1 MDGSQPLNGAAPL
14 ARPPTRAEAAAELLR
29 REATKDKLHTFLA
42 EAWPQFEGGR
52 DFTDGWAIGA
62 VCDHVSAVVHGYI
75 RDLVINIPP
84 RMSKSSVV
92 GVCLTPWAW
101 LHYPTLQFFCTSYS
115 DKLSI
120 RDHVKARR
128 LIQSNWYQMRWGDT
142 FAIADDQNTKER
154 FDNTKGGY
162 RVASST
168 EGTTTGEGGDILV
181 MDDPNSAKDTSDAK
195 LDSVLE
201 WWNYVMPTRLN
212 DLKTGRRIV
221 VQQRVH
227 EKDITGEILKNDV
240 DGNWVKLILPMEF
253 EQKRRAVTVKLP
265 GKEFVWRDPRKEE
278 SELLWPE
285 RVGQKE
291 LKRLKKDLKT
301 EYAIAGQLQQRP
313 SPGEGGIIKKKWF
326 QRWDYPEPPMVDF
339 TILSVDTAMSD
350 DKSDDNRPSHSAAT
364 TWGVFE
370 HPEYKFPCVILL
382 SMWRDIV
389 GYPDLRK
396 RIIRLSNHYLDN
408 GPLEMPPLKPRA
420 DRRPS
425 MVLIEAKNNGI
436 SLIQELS
443 RSEIN
448 VIRFNPDKLGD
459 KTMRV
464 RLVTPLLESGKVYV
478 PGLPLI
484 DKNTGKYY
492 YDRPR
497 PFAQEFIEQAANFP
511 KGESR
516 DLVDT
521 MTQALWRLEQSGWIQ
536 VLGDPVPPPLYTDNQ
551 GDATP
556 IY

>member
-1 MDGSQPLNGAAPL
+1 MDGSGP
-14 ARPPTRAEAAAELLR
+14 RPPTRAEAAAELLR
-29 REATKDKLHTFLA
+29 REQAKDSLYTFLG

-52 DFTDGWAIGA
+52 DFTGGWAIGA
-62 VCDHVSAVVHGYI
+62 IAEHLGAVIHGQI
-75 RDLVINIPP
+75 KDLVINQPP
-84 RMSKSSVV
+84 RTTKSSLA

-101 LHYPTLQFFCTSYS
+101 IHYPQLQFFYTSYS

-128 LIQSNWYQMRWGDT
+128 LMQSNWYQARWGDL
-142 FAIADDQNTKER
+142 FDIAEDQNTKLR
-154 FDNTKGGY
+154 YDNTKGGY

-168 EGTTTGEGGDILV
+168 EGTTTGEGGDIIV
-181 MDDPNSAKDTSDAK
+181 CDDPNSAKDVSDAK
-195 LDSVLE
+195 LDTVLE

-240 DGNWVKLILPMEF
+240 DGDWVRLILPMEF
-253 EQKRRAVTVKLP
+253 ESKRRAVTVKLP
-265 GKEFVWRDPRKEE
+265 STNGKVWQDPRQQEG
-278 SELLWPE
+278 ELLWPE
-285 RVGQKE
+285 RVGKKE
-291 LKRLKKDLKT
+291 LRKLKKELKT
-301 EYAIAGQLQQRP
+301 EYAVAGQLQQRP

-326 QRWDYPEPPMVDF
+326 QRWEQPEPPRVQF
-339 TILSVDTAMSD
+339 TILSVDTAMSEE
-350 DKSDDNRPSHSAAT
+350 KESAQSAAT

-370 HPEYKFPCVILL
+370 HPEFRYPCVILL
-382 SMWRDIV
+382 STWRGQV
-389 GYPDLRK
+389 GYPELRE

-408 GPLEMPPLKPRA
+408 GPIYNPDGTQTKPLRPRK
-420 DRRPS
+420 DRKPS

-436 SLIQELS
+436 SLIQEIS
-443 RSEIN
+443 KSDIN

-464 RLVTPLLESGKVYV
+464 RLITPLLESKKVWM

-484 DKNTGKYY
+484 SKDTGKYY
-492 YDRPR
+492 YDRFR
-497 PFAQEFIEQAANFP
+497 GFADEFVEQCASFP
-511 KGESR
+511 KAESR

-521 MTQALWRLEQSGWIQ
+521 MTQALWRLEQSGWIG
-536 VLGDPVPPPLYTDNQ
+536 VTGDPEPPPEYTDGGAQ
-551 GDATP
+551 DASP